1 MADRPS
7 SGAPATAF
15 WLAKPGRGELRTT
28 TLPDPGPGEARV
40 AALASAVSRGSESI
54 VFNGQVPLTQ
64 YAAMRCPFQDGE
76 FPGPVKYGYASVG
89 LVEAV
94 GPGVPET
101 LVGRRVFCHYPHQD
115 RYIAPADA
123 IAPIPD
129 EVPAER
135 ASLAANMETAVN
147 GLWDGGPRVGDR
159 IVVVGA
165 GVVGCLFAAVASGIP
180 ATEVTLVDVDPD
192 RRHVADRLDV
202 SFAMP
207 SDAPGAADL
216 VVHASGTPDGL
227 STALALGGFEATI
240 LEMSWYGDERVP
252 APLGAE
258 FHTRR
263 LRLVSSQV
271 SSVSAAR
278 RSRRTR
284 AARLALALDLLT
296 DARYDA
302 LLSGTS
308 ALDELPETMPRL
320 ARGPGPLC
328 HVILY
333 R

>member
-1 MADRPS
+1 M
-7 SGAPATAF
+7 T
-15 WLAKPGRGELRTT
+15 
-28 TLPDPGPGEARV
+28 
-40 AALASAVSRGSESI
+40 ALASAVSRGSEAI
-54 VFNGQVPLTQ
+54 VFNGQVPPTQ
-64 YAAMRCPFQDGE
+64 YATMRCPFQDGE

-89 LVEAV
+89 VVEAL
-94 GPGVPET
+94 GPGGPEA

-123 IAPIPD
+123 ITPIPD
-129 EVPAER
+129 EIPTER
-135 ASLAANMETAVN
+135 ASLTANMETAVN

-165 GVVGCLFAAVASGIP
+165 GVVGCLFAVVASGIP
-180 ATEVTLVDVDPD
+180 AAEVTLIDINPD
-192 RRHVADRLDV
+192 RRGIARRLGV

-207 SDAPGAADL
+207 PDAPGEADL
-216 VVHASGTPDGL
+216 VVHASGTPEGL

-240 LEMSWYGDERVP
+240 LEMSWYGDENVP

-258 FHTRR
+258 FHARR

-271 SSVSAAR
+271 SSISAAR
-278 RSRRTR
+278 RSRRSR
-284 AARLALALDLLT
+284 AARLALALELLA
-296 DARYDA
+296 DARYDV

-320 ARGPGPLC
+320 AGGPGPLC
-328 HVILY
+328 HVIRY